1 MFKKINLYVFIQ
13 ILKSCTLIFFIF
25 ISISWLLQ
33 LTRLFTISNFVQI
46 DVINIIYL
54 SLFLIPNLLT
64 VIIPFIL
71 IFGILFCFIKLNRD
85 KELIAIYSL
94 GLETKPLRNPL
105 YVFSIIILLF
115 YIIIN
120 FYLSPKIYEQYKMK
134 EFELRN
140 TINFD
145 KMIISNF
152 IKLNKTTTLD
162 FKRTNNN
169 YEDIFINYIDEKEN
183 IIYAKSG
190 IIKENINEFVF
201 QLNNGFKLSINKNN
215 EIEKLEFENYK
226 LKIENNNN
234 ATFNNYD
241 INTLT
246 IFDDLKDKNYLN
258 ISYKIF
264 DIIASILIIFIF
276 YINNITVCKF
286 DNKNNV
292 FFILTS
298 ISILLVNQLL
308 KNSEIYIYTYLSLNI
323 SFILFILTTIF
334 IKRIRYV

>member
-1 MFKKINLYVFIQ
+1 MLSKINLYIFIQ
-13 ILKSCTLIFFIF
+13 ILKSCTLVFFIF
-25 ISISWLLQ
+25 VSISWLLQ

-54 SLFLIPNLLT
+54 SIFLIPNLLT

-71 IFGILFCFIKLNRD
+71 IFGVLLCFIKLNRD

-105 YVFSIIILLF
+105 FIFSIIVIIF

-120 FYLSPKIYEQYKMK
+120 FYLSPKIYEQYKIK

-152 IKLNKTTTLD
+152 IKLNDNTTLD
-162 FKRTNNN
+162 FKKNNN
-169 YEDIFINYIDEKEN
+169 EYEDIFINYLDEKEN
-183 IIYAKSG
+183 IIFAKNG
-190 IIKENINEFVF
+190 LIKENINEFVF
-201 QLNNGFKLSINKNN
+201 QLNNGFKLSINQNG
-215 EIEKLEFENYK
+215 EIEKLEFVNYK
-226 LKIENNNN
+226 LNIENNNN
-234 ATFNNYD
+234 TEFNNYD

-246 IFDDLKDKNYLN
+246 IFDDIRSKNYLN

-264 DIIASILIIFIF
+264 DIIISLLIIIIF
-276 YINNITVCKF
+276 YRNNIIICKF
-286 DNKNNV
+286 DNKNNI

-298 ISILLVNQLL
+298 VSILLTNQLL
-308 KNSEIYIYTYLSLNI
+308 KNSEIQFYGYLLLNI
-323 SFILFILTTIF
+323 FFISSILILIYF
-334 IKRIRYV
+334 KKLKYV

>member
-1 MFKKINLYVFIQ
+1 MLSKINLYIFIQ
-13 ILKSCTLIFFIF
+13 ILKSCTLVFFIF
-25 ISISWLLQ
+25 VSISWLLQ

-54 SLFLIPNLLT
+54 SIFLIPNLLT

-71 IFGILFCFIKLNRD
+71 IFGVLLCFIKLNRD

-105 YVFSIIILLF
+105 FIFSIIVIIF

-120 FYLSPKIYEQYKMK
+120 FYLSPKIYEQYKIK

-152 IKLNKTTTLD
+152 IKLNDNTTLD
-162 FKRTNNN
+162 FKKNNN
-169 YEDIFINYIDEKEN
+169 EYEDIFINYLDEKEN
-183 IIYAKSG
+183 IIFAKNG
-190 IIKENINEFVF
+190 LIKENINEFVF
-201 QLNNGFKLSINKNN
+201 QLNNGFKLSINQNG
-215 EIEKLEFENYK
+215 EIEKLEFVNYK
-226 LKIENNNN
+226 LNIENNNN
-234 ATFNNYD
+234 TEFNNYD

-246 IFDDLKDKNYLN
+246 IFDDIRSKNYLN

-264 DIIASILIIFIF
+264 DIIISLLIIIIF
-276 YINNITVCKF
+276 YRNNIIICKF
-286 DNKNNV
+286 DNKNNI

-298 ISILLVNQLL
+298 VSILLTNQLL
-308 KNSEIYIYTYLSLNI
+308 KNSEIQFYGYLLLNI
-323 SFILFILTTIF
+323 FFISSVLILIYF
-334 IKRIRYV
+334 KKLKYV

>member
-1 MFKKINLYVFIQ
+1 MLSKINLYIFIQ

-25 ISISWLLQ
+25 VSISWLLQ

-54 SLFLIPNLLT
+54 SIFLIPNLLT

-71 IFGILFCFIKLNRD
+71 IFGILLCFVKLNRD
-85 KELIAIYSL
+85 RELIAIYSL

-105 YVFSIIILLF
+105 FIFSIIVIIF

-120 FYLSPKIYEQYKMK
+120 FYLSPKIYEQYKIK

-152 IKLNKTTTLD
+152 IKLNDNTTLD
-162 FKRTNNN
+162 FKKNKDQ
-169 YEDIFINYIDEKEN
+169 YEDIFINYLDEKEN
-183 IIYAKSG
+183 IIFAKNG
-190 IIKENINEFVF
+190 LIKEYINEFVF
-201 QLNNGFKLSINKNN
+201 QLNNGFKLSINQNG
-215 EIEKLEFENYK
+215 EIEKLEFDNYK
-226 LKIENNNN
+226 LNIENNSN
-234 ATFNNYD
+234 TEFNNYD

-246 IFDDLKDKNYLN
+246 IFDDLKSKNYLN
-258 ISYKIF
+258 ISYKVF
-264 DIIASILIIFIF
+264 DIIICLLIIIIF
-276 YINNITVCKF
+276 YRNNIIICKF
-286 DNKNNV
+286 DNKNNI

-298 ISILLVNQLL
+298 ISILLINQLL
-308 KNSEIYIYTYLSLNI
+308 KNSEIQMYGYLILNI
-323 SFILFILTTIF
+323 FFISSVLILIYF
-334 IKRIRYV
+334 KKLKYV